1 MVQNDQEA
9 QNADL
14 GTTVKNPPKVE
25 VDAFSVHL
33 RLLTSTITVR
43 LFSQTRQ
50 VAGSRTYWPILTISE
65 LHQHGHKVAHNPGT
79 LSHGEDSG

>member
-1 MVQNDQEA
+1 MVGTRFRGGKREGKVEAVVQNDQEA

-25 VDAFSVHL
+25 VDAFS
-33 RLLTSTITVR
+33 
-43 LFSQTRQ
+43 
-50 VAGSRTYWPILTISE
+50 
-65 LHQHGHKVAHNPGT
+65 HGHKVAHNPGT